1 MWYDE
6 FQNKEGVKAY
16 NDKKKGAE
24 FVEFLRKRLIA
35 VRDILADGVNIFFAK
50 KAQWC

>member
-6 FQNKEGVKAY
+6 FQNKEGIKAY

-24 FVEFLRKRLIA
+24 FVEFLRKRLIVA
-35 VRDILADGVNIFFAK
+35 REILADDVSIFFAK
-50 KAQWC
+50 KA